1 MKRLLPIALGIAL
14 IAGLSVSLGACS
26 VGVDTDAQ
34 ANDLAIQ
41 ACTSQTIAQREGF
54 NPQTASVSELTQ
66 LADIALRKSDW
77 ADQAAALSP
86 RWSLLADVSAAI
98 AAFAR
103 QLVNVSEGAR
113 EDASGEAREEG
124 AISLD
129 MWDEY
134 KSASDTYLAECRTA
148 LKNVP
153 SSPIETDRTVSA
165 LMSMQMV
172 K

>member
-1 MKRLLPIALGIAL
+1 MKRLLTNGLGIAL
-14 IAGLSVSLGACS
+14 IAGLNLSLGACS

-34 ANDLAIQ
+34 ANDLAIR

-54 NPQTASVSELTQ
+54 NPQTASVSELTE
-66 LADIALRKSDW
+66 LADIALRKSEW

-86 RWSLLADVSAAI
+86 RWSLLSEVSAAI
-98 AAFAR
+98 AAFAQ
-103 QLVNVSEGAR
+103 QLVNVREG
-113 EDASGEAREEG
+113 AREEG

-129 MWDEY
+129 IWDEY
-134 KSASDTYLAECRTA
+134 KSASNTYLAECRTA

-165 LMSMQMV
+165 LMSMQMAR
-172 K
+172 